1 MAYRNAFHRIIKETP
16 SFLNHGMDIIMPY
29 DIIFSEKERSYS
41 DTPSYAH
48 QLNVQH
54 SANTPNNF
62 EREEPN
68 TPICNLTQN
77 QPHDHTSVTNIP
89 FMQPLTNLPRSP
101 VIDENITPVIN
112 KNPTV
117 SKQVPITRTY
127 G

>member
-1 MAYRNAFHRIIKETP
+1 MDDHKNVISNTIK
-16 SFLNHGMDIIMPY
+16 SN
-29 DIIFSEKERSYS
+29 
-41 DTPSYAH
+41 
-48 QLNVQH
+48 QLSIQNVLH

-62 EREEPN
+62 EREETN

-101 VIDENITPVIN
+101 VIDEDITPVIN

-117 SKQVPITRTY
+117 NKQAPITKTY
-127 G
+127 GLRPRNARGFVKYN